1 MYFQTFKPICSQYTL
16 SLPLENNMFS
26 GGRERVD
33 LEQKGKSGTFRKVTW
48 LTQIRFL
55 GFTNHIPFCALGVL
69 SNAKHIL
76 IIDSNGGINLGDE

>member
-16 SLPLENNMFS
+16 SLPPENNMFS

-55 GFTNHIPFCALGVL
+55 WFTNHIPFRALGVL
-69 SNAKHIL
+69 SNAKHVL
-76 IIDSNGGINLGDE
+76 IIDCNGGINLGDE